1 MMTEKEYK
9 NTEGMPRIAPTIYTV
24 TDLMRDYERTNSGH
38 FFDKDTMRFF
48 NSKVIEFFRGN
59 GEEGFFITSEKFDAL
74 APRRYTIR
82 HVTRVPSDNW
92 QGYKYEIN
100 TAEEFQKYKTSNA
113 AKLAISKIKGLK

>member
-1 MMTEKEYK
+1 MMTEKEYT
-9 NTEGMPRIAPTIYTV
+9 NTQGMARVAPAIYTV
-24 TDLMRDYERTNSGH
+24 TDLMRDYDRTSSGH

-48 NSKVIEFFRGN
+48 NSRVIEFFRGN
-59 GEEGFFITSEKFDAL
+59 GDEGFFITSERFDAL

-82 HVTRVPSDNW
+82 QVKRMPCDNW